1 MSSTPVTPQTNS
13 SSKVKIS
20 TSREVALE
28 QELSQITNIN
38 TVLEQFLHTI
48 EKVNGDLN
56 QINNGATNT
65 MILMN
70 KWTDIMSQADF
81 TLDVINN
88 SGWIPNDEYDNEF
101 GERHQQQDE
110 EEEEEEKDDNDDDD
124 EEEIEAKLRALEQE
138 NLEISKKIESHAREK
153 NAKMN
158 RAREIDNK
166 RKREL
171 GLFNVRKKTTR

>member
-13 SSKVKIS
+13 SSKVTVS

-38 TVLEQFLHTI
+38 AVLEQFLQTI

-101 GERHQQQDE
+101 GEGQQQQQD
-110 EEEEEEKDDNDDDD
+110 DNED

-138 NLEISKKIESHAREK
+138 NLEISKKIENQAKEK

-158 RAREIDNK
+158 RAR
-166 RKREL
+166 
-171 GLFNVRKKTTR
+171 

>member
-13 SSKVKIS
+13 SSKVTVS

-38 TVLEQFLHTI
+38 AVLEQFLQTI

-101 GERHQQQDE
+101 GEGQQQQQD
-110 EEEEEEKDDNDDDD
+110 DNED

-138 NLEISKKIESHAREK
+138 NLEISKKIENQAKEK

-158 RAREIDNK
+158 RARQIDSK

-171 GLFNVRKKTTR
+171 GLFNVRKKASR

>member
-13 SSKVKIS
+13 SSKVTVS

-38 TVLEQFLHTI
+38 AVLEQFLQTI

-101 GERHQQQDE
+101 GEGQQQQQD
-110 EEEEEEKDDNDDDD
+110 DNED

-138 NLEISKKIESHAREK
+138 NLEISKKIENQAKEK

-158 RAREIDNK
+158 RAREIDSK

-171 GLFNVRKKTTR
+171 GLFNVRKKATR

>member
-1 MSSTPVTPQTNS
+1 MSSTPVTPQKNS
-13 SSKVKIS
+13 SSKVTVS

-38 TVLEQFLHTI
+38 AVLEQFLQTI

-101 GERHQQQDE
+101 GEGQQQQQD
-110 EEEEEEKDDNDDDD
+110 DNED

-138 NLEISKKIESHAREK
+138 NLEISKKIENQAKEK

-158 RAREIDNK
+158 RAREIDSK

-171 GLFNVRKKTTR
+171 GLFNVRKKATR

>member
-13 SSKVKIS
+13 SSKVTVS

-38 TVLEQFLHTI
+38 AVLEQFLQTI

-101 GERHQQQDE
+101 GEGQQQQQD
-110 EEEEEEKDDNDDDD
+110 DNED

-138 NLEISKKIESHAREK
+138 NLEISKRLKIK
-153 NAKMN
+153 P
-158 RAREIDNK
+158 
-166 RKREL
+166 RKRML
-171 GLFNVRKKTTR
+171 K

>member
-13 SSKVKIS
+13 SSKVTGS

-38 TVLEQFLHTI
+38 AVLEQFLQTI

-101 GERHQQQDE
+101 GEGQQQQQD
-110 EEEEEEKDDNDDDD
+110 DNED

-138 NLEISKKIESHAREK
+138 NLEISKKIENQAKEK

-158 RAREIDNK
+158 RAREIDSK

-171 GLFNVRKKTTR
+171 GLFNVRKKASR

>member
-13 SSKVKIS
+13 SSKVTVS

-38 TVLEQFLHTI
+38 AVLEQFLQTI

-101 GERHQQQDE
+101 GERQQQQQD
-110 EEEEEEKDDNDDDD
+110 DNED

-138 NLEISKKIESHAREK
+138 NLEISKKIENQAKEK

-158 RAREIDNK
+158 RAREIDSK

-171 GLFNVRKKTTR
+171 GLFNVRKKASR

>member
-13 SSKVKIS
+13 SSKVTVS

-38 TVLEQFLHTI
+38 AVLEQFLQTI

-101 GERHQQQDE
+101 GEGQQQQQD
-110 EEEEEEKDDNDDDD
+110 DNED
-124 EEEIEAKLRALEQE
+124 EQEIEAKLRALEQE
-138 NLEISKKIESHAREK
+138 NLEISKKIENQAKEK

-158 RAREIDNK
+158 RAREIDSK

-171 GLFNVRKKTTR
+171 GLFNVRKKATR

>member
-13 SSKVKIS
+13 SSKVTVS

-38 TVLEQFLHTI
+38 AVLEQFLQTI

-101 GERHQQQDE
+101 GEGQQQQQD
-110 EEEEEEKDDNDDDD
+110 DNED

-138 NLEISKKIESHAREK
+138 NLEISKKIENQVKEK

-158 RAREIDNK
+158 RAREIDSK

-171 GLFNVRKKTTR
+171 GLFNVRKKASR

>member
-13 SSKVKIS
+13 SSKVTVS

-38 TVLEQFLHTI
+38 AVLEQFLQTI

-101 GERHQQQDE
+101 GEGQRQQQD
-110 EEEEEEKDDNDDDD
+110 DNED

-138 NLEISKKIESHAREK
+138 NLEISKRLKIK
-153 NAKMN
+153 P
-158 RAREIDNK
+158 
-166 RKREL
+166 RKRML
-171 GLFNVRKKTTR
+171 K

>member
-13 SSKVKIS
+13 SSKVTVS

-38 TVLEQFLHTI
+38 AVLEQFLQTI

-101 GERHQQQDE
+101 GEGQQQQQD
-110 EEEEEEKDDNDDDD
+110 DNED

-138 NLEISKKIESHAREK
+138 NLEISKKIEK
-153 NAKMN
+153 
-158 RAREIDNK
+158 I
-166 RKREL
+166 
-171 GLFNVRKKTTR
+171 

>member
-1 MSSTPVTPQTNS
+1 MSSTLVTPQTNS
-13 SSKVKIS
+13 SSKVTVS

-38 TVLEQFLHTI
+38 AVLEQFLQTI

-101 GERHQQQDE
+101 GEGQQQQQD
-110 EEEEEEKDDNDDDD
+110 DNED

-138 NLEISKKIESHAREK
+138 NLEISKKIENQAKEK

-158 RAREIDNK
+158 RAREIDSK

-171 GLFNVRKKTTR
+171 GLFNVRKKASR

>member
-13 SSKVKIS
+13 SSKVTVS

-38 TVLEQFLHTI
+38 AVLEQFLQTI

-101 GERHQQQDE
+101 GEGQQQQQD
-110 EEEEEEKDDNDDDD
+110 DNED
-124 EEEIEAKLRALEQE
+124 EEEIEAKLRAIEQE
-138 NLEISKKIESHAREK
+138 NIEISKKIENQAKEK

-158 RAREIDNK
+158 RAREIDSK

-171 GLFNVRKKTTR
+171 GLFNVRKKASR

>member
-13 SSKVKIS
+13 SSKVTVS

-38 TVLEQFLHTI
+38 AVLEQFHQTI

-101 GERHQQQDE
+101 GEGQQQQQD
-110 EEEEEEKDDNDDDD
+110 DNED
-124 EEEIEAKLRALEQE
+124 EQEIEAKLRALEQE
-138 NLEISKKIESHAREK
+138 NLEISKKIENQAKEK

-158 RAREIDNK
+158 RAREIDSK

-171 GLFNVRKKTTR
+171 GLFNVRKKASR

>member
-13 SSKVKIS
+13 SSKVTVS

-38 TVLEQFLHTI
+38 AVLEQFLQTI

-101 GERHQQQDE
+101 GEGQQQQQD
-110 EEEEEEKDDNDDDD
+110 DNED
-124 EEEIEAKLRALEQE
+124 EEEIEANVRALEQE
-138 NLEISKKIESHAREK
+138 NLEISKKIENQAKEK

-158 RAREIDNK
+158 RAREIDRK

-171 GLFNVRKKTTR
+171 GLFNVRKKASR

>member
-13 SSKVKIS
+13 SSKVTVS

-38 TVLEQFLHTI
+38 AVLEQFLQTI

-101 GERHQQQDE
+101 GEGQQQQQD
-110 EEEEEEKDDNDDDD
+110 DNED
-124 EEEIEAKLRALEQE
+124 EQEIEAKLRALEQE
-138 NLEISKKIESHAREK
+138 NLEISKKIENQAKEK

-158 RAREIDNK
+158 RAREIDSK

-171 GLFNVRKKTTR
+171 GLFNVRKKASR

>member
-13 SSKVKIS
+13 SSKVTVS

-38 TVLEQFLHTI
+38 AVLEQFLQTI
-48 EKVNGDLN
+48 EKVNSDLN

-101 GERHQQQDE
+101 GEGQQQQQD
-110 EEEEEEKDDNDDDD
+110 DNED

-138 NLEISKKIESHAREK
+138 NLEISKKIENQAKEK

-158 RAREIDNK
+158 RAREIDSK

-171 GLFNVRKKTTR
+171 GLFNVRKKASR

>member
-13 SSKVKIS
+13 SSKVTVS

-38 TVLEQFLHTI
+38 AVLEQFLQTI

-101 GERHQQQDE
+101 GEGQQQQQD
-110 EEEEEEKDDNDDDD
+110 DNED

-138 NLEISKKIESHAREK
+138 NLEISKKIENQAKEK

-158 RAREIDNK
+158 RAREIDSK

-171 GLFNVRKKTTR
+171 GLFNVRKKASR

>member
-1 MSSTPVTPQTNS
+1 M
-13 SSKVKIS
+13 
-20 TSREVALE
+20 
-28 QELSQITNIN
+28 
-38 TVLEQFLHTI
+38 EQFLQTI

-101 GERHQQQDE
+101 
-110 EEEEEEKDDNDDDD
+110 EKDNNSSKTTMKMRK
-124 EEEIEAKLRALEQE
+124 KLKLNYVLEQE
-138 NLEISKKIESHAREK
+138 NLEISK
-153 NAKMN
+153 
-158 RAREIDNK
+158 D
-166 RKREL
+166 
-171 GLFNVRKKTTR
+171 

>member
-1 MSSTPVTPQTNS
+1 M
-13 SSKVKIS
+13 
-20 TSREVALE
+20 
-28 QELSQITNIN
+28 
-38 TVLEQFLHTI
+38 
-48 EKVNGDLN
+48 N

-101 GERHQQQDE
+101 GEGQQQQQD
-110 EEEEEEKDDNDDDD
+110 DNED

-138 NLEISKKIESHAREK
+138 NLEISKKIENQAKEK

-158 RAREIDNK
+158 RAREIDSK

-171 GLFNVRKKTTR
+171 GLFNVRKKASR

>member
-1 MSSTPVTPQTNS
+1 M
-13 SSKVKIS
+13 
-20 TSREVALE
+20 
-28 QELSQITNIN
+28 
-38 TVLEQFLHTI
+38 EQFLQTI

-101 GERHQQQDE
+101 GEGQQQQQD
-110 EEEEEEKDDNDDDD
+110 DNED

-138 NLEISKKIESHAREK
+138 NLEISKRLKIK
-153 NAKMN
+153 P
-158 RAREIDNK
+158 
-166 RKREL
+166 RKRML
-171 GLFNVRKKTTR
+171 K

>member
-1 MSSTPVTPQTNS
+1 M
-13 SSKVKIS
+13 
-20 TSREVALE
+20 
-28 QELSQITNIN
+28 
-38 TVLEQFLHTI
+38 EQFLQTI

-101 GERHQQQDE
+101 GEGQQQQQD
-110 EEEEEEKDDNDDDD
+110 DNED

-138 NLEISKKIESHAREK
+138 NLEISKKIENQAKEK

-158 RAREIDNK
+158 RAREIDSK

-171 GLFNVRKKTTR
+171 GLFNVRKKASR

>member
-13 SSKVKIS
+13 SSKVTVS

-38 TVLEQFLHTI
+38 AVLEQFLQTI

-101 GERHQQQDE
+101 GEGQQQQQD
-110 EEEEEEKDDNDDDD
+110 DNEDK
-124 EEEIEAKLRALEQE
+124 EEIEAKLRALEQE
-138 NLEISKKIESHAREK
+138 NLEISKKIENQAKEK

-158 RAREIDNK
+158 RAREIDSK

-171 GLFNVRKKTTR
+171 GLFNVRKKASR

>member
-13 SSKVKIS
+13 SSKVTVSI
-20 TSREVALE
+20 SREVALE

-38 TVLEQFLHTI
+38 AVLEQFLQTI

-101 GERHQQQDE
+101 GEGQQQQQD
-110 EEEEEEKDDNDDDD
+110 DNED

-138 NLEISKKIESHAREK
+138 NLEISKKIENQAKEK

-158 RAREIDNK
+158 RAREIDSK

-171 GLFNVRKKTTR
+171 GLFNVRKKATR

>member
-13 SSKVKIS
+13 SLKVTVS

-38 TVLEQFLHTI
+38 AVLEQFLQTI

-101 GERHQQQDE
+101 GEGQQQQQD
-110 EEEEEEKDDNDDDD
+110 DNED

-138 NLEISKKIESHAREK
+138 NLEISKKIENQAKEK

-158 RAREIDNK
+158 RAREIDSK

-171 GLFNVRKKTTR
+171 GLFNVRKKASR

>member
-13 SSKVKIS
+13 SSKVTVS

-38 TVLEQFLHTI
+38 AVLEQFLQTI

-101 GERHQQQDE
+101 GEGQQQQQD
-110 EEEEEEKDDNDDDD
+110 DNED

-138 NLEISKKIESHAREK
+138 NLEISKKIENQAKEK
-153 NAKMN
+153 NANMN
-158 RAREIDNK
+158 RAREIDSK

-171 GLFNVRKKTTR
+171 GLFNVRKKASR

>member
-13 SSKVKIS
+13 SSKVTVS

-38 TVLEQFLHTI
+38 AVLEQFLQTI

-101 GERHQQQDE
+101 GEGRQQQQD
-110 EEEEEEKDDNDDDD
+110 DNED

-138 NLEISKKIESHAREK
+138 NLEISKKIENQAKEK

-158 RAREIDNK
+158 RAREIDSK

-171 GLFNVRKKTTR
+171 GLFNVRKKASR

>member
-13 SSKVKIS
+13 SSKVTVS

-28 QELSQITNIN
+28 QELSQI
-38 TVLEQFLHTI
+38 I

-101 GERHQQQDE
+101 GEGQRQQQD
-110 EEEEEEKDDNDDDD
+110 DNED

-138 NLEISKKIESHAREK
+138 NLEISKKIENQAKEK

-158 RAREIDNK
+158 RAREIDSK

-171 GLFNVRKKTTR
+171 GLFNVRKKASR

>member
-13 SSKVKIS
+13 SSKVTVS

-38 TVLEQFLHTI
+38 AVLEQFLQTI

-101 GERHQQQDE
+101 GEGQQQQQD
-110 EEEEEEKDDNDDDD
+110 DNED
-124 EEEIEAKLRALEQE
+124 EQEIEAKLRALEQE
-138 NLEISKKIESHAREK
+138 NLEISKKIENQAKEK
-153 NAKMN
+153 NANMN
-158 RAREIDNK
+158 RAREIDSK

-171 GLFNVRKKTTR
+171 GLFNVRKKASR

>member
-38 TVLEQFLHTI
+38 IVLEQFLHTI

-101 GERHQQQDE
+101 GEGQQQQQD
-110 EEEEEEKDDNDDDD
+110 DNED

-138 NLEISKKIESHAREK
+138 NLEISKKIENQAKEK

-158 RAREIDNK
+158 RAREIDSK

-171 GLFNVRKKTTR
+171 GLFNVRKKATR